1 VPLFPPKRQYARTL
15 TFSLIVWCAAAG
27 KHSMSNDG
35 LVKLIAKEL
44 RKQKIL

>member
-1 VPLFPPKRQYARTL
+1 VPLFPPKRQYPRPL

-27 KHSMSNDG
+27 KYSMSNDG